1 MLEAECVEWA
11 LLISIV
17 LRDAMAVV
25 RTVHLTGAADGLAR
39 LRSGLRAL
47 HLWTVNEW

>member
-25 RTVHLTGAADGLAR
+25 RTINLTRASDGLTR
-39 LRSGLRAL
+39 LRAGLRAL
-47 HLWTVNEW
+47 HSWTVHEW